1 MKNQF
6 DLFTALHH
14 QAEPLLIGNVWS
26 AQSAKVFE
34 NQKFKAIATSSS
46 AVAETLGYA
55 DGEQMS
61 FEEYLFIIRN
71 IRKAVEVPISV
82 DLEWGYGKDA
92 IEIAENIKTLS
103 LTGVSG
109 INIEDSTIS
118 NGKRTLV
125 DPNVFAKK
133 LEEICQHVASSEVKM
148 FINVRC
154 DTFLLNVPNPVEE
167 SIKRM
172 RAYQQTGVH
181 GLFFP
186 CITKVSDIKLL
197 TQEAKLPFSVM
208 CMLGLPDFKQLREA
222 GVKRISMGNF
232 LNQSIYNQLDKQVAT
247 ILEQGKFESLF

>member
-6 DLFTALHH
+6 ELFNDLHH
-14 QAEPLLIGNVWS
+14 QSEPLLIGNVWN

-61 FEEYLFIIRN
+61 FEEYLFVIQH
-71 IRKAVEVPISV
+71 IRKAVDLPLSV
-82 DLEWGYGKDA
+82 DLEWGYGKNSTD
-92 IEIAENIKTLS
+92 IAKNIKRLS
-103 LTGVSG
+103 ESGISG
-109 INIEDSTIS
+109 INIEDSIIT
-118 NGKRTLV
+118 NGKRSLV
-125 DPNVFAKK
+125 DAIAFKK
-133 LEEICQHVASSEVKM
+133 TLEAIHQHLTFSGIKM

-167 SIKRM
+167 STKRLKV
-172 RAYQQTGVH
+172 YQQTGVQ

-186 CITKVSDIKLL
+186 CITNLSDIKMLA
-197 TQEAKLPFSVM
+197 QNSKLPLSVM
-208 CMLGLPDFKQLREA
+208 CMPGLPDFKQLQEA

-232 LNQSIYNQLDKQVAT
+232 LNHSIYNQLDKNVAT
-247 ILEQGKFESLF
+247 IIEQGKFASLF